1 MIPVPYVLHSETG
14 HGYDIF
20 SRLLVDRIILL
31 NGPIDDQMA
40 AVVMAQLLYL
50 EAQDPEKDIALYIN
64 SPGGSVS
71 AGLAILDTMRCL
83 KCPVATI
90 CVGMATSMAAVLLAA
105 GTKGKRQVLPNSEVM
120 IHQPLSGFQGQV
132 TDLEIHV
139 NHARHLKE
147 RLTQLLSEYSG
158 QEVAV
163 LQSHME
169 RDHYLSA
176 REAVE
181 YGLADRVLVA
191 RD

>member
-90 CVGMATSMAAVLLAA
+90 CVGMAASMAAVLLAA

-176 REAVE
+176 KEAVE
-181 YGLADRVLVA
+181 YGLADRVLAA